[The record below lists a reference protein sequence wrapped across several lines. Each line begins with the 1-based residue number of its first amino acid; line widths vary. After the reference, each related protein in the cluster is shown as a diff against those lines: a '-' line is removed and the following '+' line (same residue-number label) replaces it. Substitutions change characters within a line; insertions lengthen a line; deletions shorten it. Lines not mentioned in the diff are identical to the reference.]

1 LLNIRV
7 VSIGKDKDQ
16 WITDGCEHYRKLLS
30 RFARVEIELLP
41 SLKASRSL
49 SPSEIKAKEA
59 EKLER
64 AAGSGFLVALDGRGE
79 TLDSVSF
86 AGRLERLETDSRGAL
101 TLIIGGA
108 FGLKQR
114 ILEQADLIWSLS
126 TLTYP
131 HQLVRLIVLEQLY
144 RAYSIL
150 HGTAYHK

>member
-1 LLNIRV
+1 MLNIRV